1 MCLSE
6 LFAISTRIL
15 ETNESIKPISTIMG
29 NNNFSRRKFITGAAV
44 VGAAGLGG
52 FNPLTACS
60 DGSSNKLSQVT
71 GKPFKGL
78 SDLTLPPLL
87 ETAPDGPVLKAGV
100 IGCGGRGSGAAIN
113 WLSAG
118 PNVTITALGDVFK
131 DRLDSCRE
139 KINKQ
144 FKFEVPPENCFV
156 GFDAYQKVIDS
167 GVDVVILA
175 TPPKFRPAH
184 FEAAVNARKHVF
196 MEKPVAVDPVG
207 IRSVI
212 ASAKK
217 AESLNLKIVTGTQ
230 RRHQRDYLEVYKL
243 VATGTI
249 GDIVSANA
257 YWNQSQLWFR
267 NPEAGWSEMESMI
280 RDWVN
285 WLWLSGDHIVEQHV
299 HNLDVINWFTG
310 QYPVKAV
317 GFGSRQRRVTGDQ
330 YDNFSVDFVYDNG
343 MQMHSMCRQINGCA
357 SNVSE
362 MIHGSK
368 GITNCRNSI
377 WDLAGNEL
385 YAYPYVEKE
394 KPRIDYPF
402 SDDIKQKNAAKV
414 QNKKTEIVPVS
425 VKDPYVQEHTD
436 LITCIRQD
444 KPVNEAE
451 GTAMSCLVA
460 IMGRVSAYTG
470 KMVTLEEMMNSDLKL
485 GPETFVMGNVG
496 IMKNPVIP
504 VPGEANK

>member
-1 MCLSE
+1 
-6 LFAISTRIL
+6 
-15 ETNESIKPISTIMG
+15 MG
-29 NNNFSRRKFITGAAV
+29 NNSFTRRKFISGAAV
-44 VGAAGLGG
+44 LGAAGFTG

-60 DGSSNKLSQVT
+60 ANSKSNVSLISGQ
-71 GKPFKGL
+71 PFKGL
-78 SDLTLPPLL
+78 DQLVIPPLL
-87 ETAPDGPVLKAGV
+87 DAAPDGPVLKAGV
-100 IGCGGRGSGAAIN
+100 IGCGGRGSGAATD

-131 DRLDSCRE
+131 DRLDSCRA
-139 KINKQ
+139 KIKDN
-144 FKFEVPPENCFV
+144 FKVEVAEENCFV

-175 TPPKFRPAH
+175 TPPKFRPIH
-184 FEAAVNARKHVF
+184 FEAAVNAKKHVF

-230 RRHQRDYLEVYKL
+230 RRHQKDYIEVYKQ
-243 VATGTI
+243 VATGAI

-257 YWNQSQLWFR
+257 YWNQSQLWYK
-267 NPEAGWSEMESMI
+267 NPKAEWSEMECMI

-310 QYPVKAV
+310 LYPSKAV

-343 MQMHSMCRQINGCA
+343 MHMHSMCRQINGCA
-357 SNVSE
+357 NNVSE
-362 MIHGSK
+362 WIRGTKGS
-368 GITNCRNSI
+368 TNCQNKI
-377 WDLAGNEL
+377 FDLAGKEL
-385 YAYPYVEKE
+385 YSYQYPVNDKGEPGK
-394 KPRIDYPF
+394 
-402 SDDIKQKNAAKV
+402 
-414 QNKKTEIVPVS
+414 S
-425 VKDPYVQEHTD
+425 VKISPYIQEHID
-436 LITCIRQD
+436 LVTCIRQD

-451 GTAMSCLVA
+451 ATAMSCLVA

-470 KMVTLEEMMNSDLKL
+470 KTVTLEEMMTSEMKL
-485 GPETFVMGNVG
+485 GPETFVMGDVG
-496 IMKNPVIP
+496 IMKKPVIA
-504 VPGEANK
+504 VPGEANKE